1 MRKHY
6 TEKELRGALRQ
17 LCVLCD
23 TREQSNGHILGYFQ
37 EKGVPYKLQKLD
49 QGDYSFCLGDIS
61 FADEIAIEK
70 KHGADEIAGNFTAD
84 RPRFENEFMRYKA
97 RGIKPFLL
105 IEDCSWADIKA
116 HNYRSKLSPKALM
129 ASLLAWQVRYNITV
143 VFCRPE
149 EAGELI
155 YATFYYWLKDR
166 LENGGCIYG
175 GRMD

>member
-1 MRKHY
+1 MVRHY
-6 TEKELRGALRQ
+6 TDKDLRDTLKR
-17 LCVLCD
+17 LCVLVD
-23 TREQSNGHILGYFQ
+23 TREQSNDHITRYFLDR
-37 EKGVPYKLQKLD
+37 GVAYKLQKLD
-49 QGDYSFCLGDIS
+49 QGDYSFCLGDLS

-116 HNYRSKLSPKALM
+116 HNYRSQLSPKSLM
-129 ASLLAWQVRYNITV
+129 GSLLAWQVRYNITV
-143 VFCRPE
+143 MFCRPE
-149 EAGELI
+149 ETGELI
-155 YATFYYWLKDR
+155 HATFYYWLKEK

-175 GRMD
+175 